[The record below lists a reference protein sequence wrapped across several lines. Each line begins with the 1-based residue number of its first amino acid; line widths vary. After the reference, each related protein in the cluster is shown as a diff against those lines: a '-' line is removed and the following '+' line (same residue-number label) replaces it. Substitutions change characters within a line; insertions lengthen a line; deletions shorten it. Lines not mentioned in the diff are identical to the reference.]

1 MSTITPINSSDP
13 VANAP
18 AVLNSN
24 FNNLNTDKLET
35 LSNVGSGTGTL
46 AQAKSGTNQP
56 IKTIKGGSNVTITNN
71 TNEVQ
76 IDVNVPN
83 ADASSTVKGLT
94 KLSLDPVSPT
104 SPIAVGDNDGRV
116 PTQNENDAL
125 VGTSGTSVSSSN
137 KLVDNADT
145 DTAATAGKIVRRI
158 TGGQI
163 TVPSSPSNSTDAVSK
178 TYADAF
184 ANKIADFIA
193 IASSN
198 THTSDDADTSTS
210 STTPV
215 KLKEILYN
223 DSPGTITVS
232 FALQSIGSSAT
243 SVEARIY
250 KNGVVVGTDRSNP
263 NGPTTYTE
271 NLIFA
276 TGDLIQIYASAPSGS
291 NSHVTN
297 FRLAYDKVGKNITNT
312 INL

>member
-1 MSTITPINSSDP
+1 MSTITPINSTDP

-18 AVLNSN
+18 TVIDTN

-56 IKTIKGGSNVTITNN
+56 LKTIKAGSNVTITNN

-76 IDVNVPN
+76 IDVSVPN
-83 ADASSTVKGLT
+83 PDASSTVKGLT
-94 KLSLDPVSPT
+94 KLSVDPASPT
-104 SPIAVGDNDGRV
+104 SPIAVGDNDARV

-125 VGTSGTSVSSSN
+125 VGTSGTAVSSSN

-145 DTAATAGKIVRRI
+145 DTAATAGKVVRRI

-163 TVPSSPSNSTDAVSK
+163 TVPSSPSNSTDAASK
-178 TYADAF
+178 AYVDNF
-184 ANKIADFIA
+184 ANKITDFIT

-198 THTSDDADTSTS
+198 IHTSDDADANTS

-215 KLKEILYN
+215 KLKEILFN

-232 FALQSIGSSAT
+232 FALQSITISADI
-243 SVEARIY
+243 VEARVY
-250 KNGVVVGTDRSNP
+250 KNGVAFGTDRSNA

-271 NLIFA
+271 NLVFA

-291 NSHVTN
+291 QSHVTN
-297 FRLAYDKVGKNITNT
+297 FRLSYDKVGKNVTNT